1 MIFYDVGL
9 LTESEFVDVFDM
21 SPKEIKG
28 YKPISCKNE
37 EGEVRNF
44 YVVTL
49 KGIDPD
55 LILSMRRCRLS
66 HEVSVEQNEF
76 QLLLSEQLTSQQGK
90 DWFAF
95 ASKGHFE
102 KVRPFRPTA
111 KSSLK
116 AGSDVNELWER
127 LNREREA
134 KIGEEEENA
143 SHNGSEVEDVMDQL
157 DNASEAKQP
166 SGPKHMQIGDAA
178 SMLGSTFAVPQDKPK
193 KKRKTAVEDDD
204 EEMPEE
210 AGSNASSQ
218 LAHLQ
223 QVDND
228 MFLVAKRHALI
239 SQRPTPSCL
248 FNMNVVKQLT
258 TPGKIGSIL
267 YGVARSFH

>member
-1 MIFYDVGL
+1 MIFYDAGL
-9 LTESEFVDVFDM
+9 LTESEFVDVFDI

-44 YVVTL
+44 YVISL

-76 QLLLSEQLTSQQGK
+76 QLLLSEQLTAQQGK

-116 AGSDVNELWER
+116 SGADFNELNER
-127 LNREREA
+127 LNRERQA
-134 KIGEEEENA
+134 KIGEGE
-143 SHNGSEVEDVMDQL
+143 SEDSQQEQDVMEQL
-157 DNASEAKQP
+157 DLDHEAGSGQP
-166 SGPKHMQIGDAA
+166 AGPKHMEIRDAA
-178 SMLGSTFAVPQDKPK
+178 SMLGSTFATPAERPK
-193 KKRKTAVEDDD
+193 KKRRAAVVDDD
-204 EEMPEE
+204 DDEMPEE
-210 AGSNASSQ
+210 AGSNISTQ

-228 MFLVAKRHALI
+228 MYQVARKHSQI

-248 FNMNVVKQLT
+248 FNMDIVKQLT
-258 TPGKIGSIL
+258 SPGKIGCVL
-267 YGVARSFH
+267 NGVARSFH